1 MGVVYKARAAGRLAG
16 KSRKGIPHKLT
27 SARAAQIHRW
37 QMLGAA
43 AKKGQRHAATTVHRT
58 QTAKAKRAVAG
69 TYLKTAAAGTAKIL
83 LPTSLVTPLIPGWQP
98 GDRLPGMGHLR
109 RRRR

>member
-1 MGVVYKARAAGRLAG
+1 MGVVRAAKRTGRAVG

-27 SARAAQIHRW
+27 PQRAAQIHRW

-43 AKKGQRHAATTVHRT
+43 AKKGQRKAATTAHRT
-58 QTAKAKRAVAG
+58 QTAKAKRAVVG
-69 TYLKTAAAGTAKIL
+69 TYASTAAKGTARLL
-83 LPTSLVTPLIPGWQP
+83 LPTSLVTPFIPGWQP

-109 RRRR
+109 RKRR